1 MGVIM
6 LKTIVVLAVW
16 AGVVMPGTASAQAA
30 AEGTYPGIISCD
42 PGPNARGAMRGQITV
57 EISGRQA
64 RYAVPGDGS
73 PESGSG
79 SMTGR
84 QLVLTGQGRGYEARY
99 VGEVGGQGG
108 MLTGT
113 RTGSGSRR
121 NCQVLLGNGRG

>member
-1 MGVIM
+1 MRRIAA
-6 LKTIVVLAVW
+6 LALW
-16 AGVVMPGTASAQAA
+16 AGVVMPGMASAQAA
-30 AEGTYPGIISCD
+30 AEGTYPGTISCD
-42 PGPNARGAMRGQITV
+42 PGPNARGAIRGQITV
-57 EISGRQA
+57 EISGGRA
-64 RYAVPGDGS
+64 HYTAPGEGS

-79 SMTGR
+79 SMSGR

-99 VGEVGGQGG
+99 IGEVGGQGG